1 MKYTVTVNVLIY
13 GIDDL
18 FPYIS
23 HFNVNQS
30 GLTSIILLSDI
41 LNHEWRSFIKSQS
54 QIGEEDISSSGSAQG
69 SNNNTSPLKGNS
81 STSFALSWNTQLS

>member
-30 GLTSIILLSDI
+30 VLQSILFLSD
-41 LNHEWRSFIKSQS
+41 LLKMDD
-54 QIGEEDISSSGSAQG
+54 EE
-69 SNNNTSPLKGNS
+69 
-81 STSFALSWNTQLS
+81 